1 MDVVTATCRRRHL
14 SPNTEDAYKLW
25 IRHYI
30 RFHRGRHPREIGT
43 EGIVPFLTDRAD
55 SRRVSAST
63 QMQALSALLFLYR
76 DVYGQEVGHLRGLRD
91 VRRVSHVPVV
101 LSREEVRAVL
111 KRLRGIPF
119 LACALIY
126 GSGMRVMECLTLR
139 VHDIDFGNDVV
150 RIAAG
155 KGGKSR
161 NAMLSARLKERLQHH
176 LHGVIARHRSD
187 VLQGA
192 GFAPLADALQRKAP
206 SASRA
211 TGWQFV
217 FGSQLI
223 RACPQTGRR
232 QRWHLSPSTLQI
244 AFRDALLDAGIR
256 KQATLHGLRHAF
268 ATHLLASGT
277 DVRTIQALLG
287 HKHLD
292 TTMRYTHLL
301 KSVDGTRSPLDL
313 L

>member
-30 RFHRGRHPREIGT
+30 RFHRGKHPRDLGVD
-43 EGIVPFLTDRAD
+43 GIVPFLTHCAD
-55 SRRVSAST
+55 VRRISAST
-63 QMQALSALLFLYR
+63 HMQALSALLFLYR
-76 DVYGQEVGHLRGLRD
+76 DVYGREVGHLKGLRN
-91 VRRVSHVPVV
+91 VRRLKTVPVI
-101 LSREEVRAVL
+101 LSRDEVRAVL
-111 KRLRGIPF
+111 RQLRGAPF
-119 LACALIY
+119 LSCALIY

-139 VHDIDFGNDVV
+139 VHDIDFGNGVV
-150 RIAAG
+150 RIATG

-161 NAMLSARLKERLQHH
+161 NAMLSARLQERLQHH
-176 LHGVIARHRSD
+176 LHKVVARHRQD
-187 VLQGA
+187 VLDGA
-192 GFAPLADALQRKAP
+192 GYAPLADALQRKHP

-223 RACPQTGRR
+223 RTCPQTGRR
-232 QRWHLSPSTLQI
+232 QRWHLSPSTLQL
-244 AFRDALLDAGIR
+244 AFRDALQAAGIH

-268 ATHLLASGT
+268 ATHLLAAGT

-301 KSVDGTRSPLDL
+301 KSVDATRSPLDL

>member
-30 RFHRGRHPREIGT
+30 RFHHGRHPRDLGVD
-43 EGIVPFLTDRAD
+43 GIVPFLTYCAE

-63 QMQALSALLFLYR
+63 HMQALSALLFLYR
-76 DVYGQEVGHLRGLRD
+76 DVYGKDVGYLKKLRSVKRLAT
-91 VRRVSHVPVV
+91 VPVV
-101 LSREEVRAVL
+101 LARDDVHAVL
-111 KRLRGIPF
+111 KKLHGVPRV
-119 LACALIY
+119 ACALIY

-139 VHDIDFGNDVV
+139 VHDIDFGNGVV

-161 NAMLSARLKERLQHH
+161 NAPLPTRLKERLQHH
-176 LHGVIARHRSD
+176 LHDVVTRHRMD
-187 VLQGA
+187 VLHGA
-192 GFAPLADALQRKAP
+192 GYAPLAGALQRKYP

-217 FGSQLI
+217 FASQLI
-223 RACPQTGRR
+223 RACPQSGRR
-232 QRWHLSPSTLQI
+232 QRWHLSPSTLQD
-244 AFRDALLDAGIR
+244 AFRDALRDAGIH
-256 KQATLHGLRHAF
+256 KQATLHSLRHAF
-268 ATHLLASGT
+268 ATHLLAAGT
-277 DVRTIQALLG
+277 DIRTIQALLG

-301 KSVDGTRSPLDL
+301 KPVDATRSPLDL

>member
-30 RFHRGRHPREIGT
+30 RFHRGRHPRDTGVD
-43 EGIVPFLTDRAD
+43 GIVPFLTHCAD
-55 SRRVSAST
+55 VRRVSAST
-63 QMQALSALLFLYR
+63 HMQALSALLFLYR
-76 DVYGQEVGHLRGLRD
+76 DVYGKEVGHLKGLRR
-91 VRRVSHVPVV
+91 VRRVATVPIV
-101 LSREEVRAVL
+101 LTKDEVRSVL
-111 KRLRGIPF
+111 LRLEGIPR
-119 LACALIY
+119 LACLLIY

-139 VHDIDFGNDVV
+139 VHDIDLGNRIV
-150 RIAAG
+150 RVAAG
-155 KGGKSR
+155 KGGKAR
-161 NAMLSARLKERLQHH
+161 NAMLPERLLPRLQHH
-176 LHGVIARHRSD
+176 LHEVVAKHRMD
-187 VLQGA
+187 VLNGA
-192 GFAPLADALQRKAP
+192 GYAPLSGALQRKHA

-211 TGWQFV
+211 TGWQFL
-217 FGSQLI
+217 FGSQFI
-223 RACPQTGRR
+223 RTCPQSGLR
-232 QRWHLSPSTLQI
+232 QRWHLSPSTVQD
-244 AFRDALLDAGIR
+244 AFRNALRGAGIH
-256 KQATLHGLRHAF
+256 KQASLHGLRHAF

-301 KSVDGTRSPLDL
+301 KSVDATRSPLDL

>member
-30 RFHRGRHPREIGT
+30 RFHHGRHPREVGT
-43 EGIVPFLTDRAD
+43 DGIVPFLTDRAD
-55 SRRVSAST
+55 SGRISAST

-76 DVYGQEVGHLRGLRD
+76 DVYGQDVGHLQGLRK
-91 VRRVSHVPVV
+91 VRHVAYVPVV
-101 LSREEVRAVL
+101 LSRDEVRAVL
-111 KRLRGIPF
+111 MRLRGTSF

-139 VHDIDFGNDVV
+139 VQDIDFGNRLI
-150 RIAAG
+150 RIATA

-161 NAMLSARLKERLQHH
+161 NAMLSARLQDRLQHH
-176 LHGVIARHRSD
+176 LQAVIARHRTD

-192 GFAPLADALQRKAP
+192 GYAPLSDALQRKHP
-206 SASRA
+206 TASRA

-217 FGSQLI
+217 FGSHVI
-223 RACPQTGRR
+223 RTCPQSGRR

-244 AFRDALLDAGIR
+244 AFRDALRDAGIH
-256 KQATLHGLRHAF
+256 KQASLHGLRHAF
-268 ATHLLASGT
+268 ATHLLAAGT